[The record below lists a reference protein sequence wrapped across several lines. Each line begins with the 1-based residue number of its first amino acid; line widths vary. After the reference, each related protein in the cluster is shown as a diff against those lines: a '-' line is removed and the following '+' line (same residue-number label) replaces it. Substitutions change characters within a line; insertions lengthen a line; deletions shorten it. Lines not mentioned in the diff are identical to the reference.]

1 MKMSKT
7 IDSISQ
13 NRRDHLEKKIL
24 ENYKNVY
31 EFCNKTGEDYGAVH
45 RYLNSQ
51 LNIGNKVIKRFEQIF
66 NVPQGA
72 FDKSI
77 NEKEVIK
84 IPIYSLASYLNNI
97 TKLKPENATSF
108 HYIELDELS
117 ALGWKHENIF
127 GLMAESQEMAPIIK
141 SGAKVLIDKS
151 SISIIDGA
159 IYAILVNDKIF
170 IRKIIHSLNK
180 KTIVLIPENKE
191 VFEKEELKIN
201 TYKIIGRA
209 VYSCG

>member
-1 MKMSKT
+1 MNKP

-51 LNIGNKVIKRFEQIF
+51 LNIGNKVIRRFEQIF

-72 FDKSI
+72 FDKNI

-84 IPIYSLASYLNNI
+84 IPVYSLTSYLKNI
-97 TKLKPENATSF
+97 NMLKPENAASF
-108 HYIELDELS
+108 HYMELDELV
-117 ALGWKHENIF
+117 ALGWKKENII
-127 GLMAESQEMAPIIK
+127 GILAESQEMAPIIK

-151 SISIIDGA
+151 STSIIDGA

-191 VFEKEELKIN
+191 DFTKNELELN
-201 TYKIIGRA
+201 SCKIIGKA
-209 VYSCG
+209 VFTCGVL